1 MSSSQMPPGGPP
13 AGGPP
18 PGVPPQPRNGAA
30 WPQATPAPR
39 ESRGVSF
46 FIAVFLGILLVA
58 SAGLNVLLL
67 LVSVGSLAGGGAI
80 GGDDDGVY
88 DEVHVA
94 GERGEKARILQV
106 SLHGA
111 IAEGAS
117 PVIGAAG
124 GSVSQVRRALRQAE
138 KDDIAG
144 VLLDINSPGGGVTDS
159 DEIYDLIARFRRDH
173 PDKPVISL
181 FGDMAASGGYYVAAA
196 SEHIL
201 ARRTTIT
208 GSIGVIMSAWNFA
221 EAAKKFGVEQV
232 AIKSDRTPMKDIL
245 SPTRPCAKTNARCL
259 PASSTSSSIASSQ
272 SSTRA
277 ARRWTAPRCSRWPR
291 APSTRPARRSRMAL
305 STRSGTTRLPS
316 RGLRRSSARR
326 SRSSNVAA
334 ARASRICCSADAQKR
349 LRSNSPLGNCSSVRP
364 GPASSTSGKVAD
376 EQSLV
381 EPPGAL

>member
-245 SPTRPCAKTNARCL
+245 SPTRPMREDE
-259 PASSTSSSIASSQ
+259 
-272 SSTRA
+272 RA
-277 ARRWTAPRCSRWPR
+277 LLTGIVDELFDRFVTVVDEGREKMDRAQVLAVATGAVYTAGQALKNGLIDEIGDHETAVAWFEKKLSKKVEIVERRRRAGLADLLLGGRAE
-291 APSTRPARRSRMAL
+291 APS
-305 STRSGTTRLPS
+305 
-316 RGLRRSSARR
+316 
-326 SRSSNVAA
+326 
-334 ARASRICCSADAQKR
+334 I
-349 LRSNSPLGNCSSVRP
+349 
-364 GPASSTSGKVAD
+364 
-376 EQSLV
+376 EQSVGQLLV
-381 EPPGAL
+381 GSTGPRFLYFWEGGR

>member
-18 PGVPPQPRNGAA
+18 PGVPPQPRKGAA

-245 SPTRPCAKTNARCL
+245 SPTRPMREDE
-259 PASSTSSSIASSQ
+259 
-272 SSTRA
+272 RA
-277 ARRWTAPRCSRWPR
+277 LLTGIVDELFDRFVTVVDEGREKMDRAQVLAVATGAVYTAGQALKNGLIDEIGDHETAVAWFEKKLGKKVEIVERRRRAGLADLLLGGRAE
-291 APSTRPARRSRMAL
+291 APS
-305 STRSGTTRLPS
+305 
-316 RGLRRSSARR
+316 
-326 SRSSNVAA
+326 
-334 ARASRICCSADAQKR
+334 I
-349 LRSNSPLGNCSSVRP
+349 
-364 GPASSTSGKVAD
+364 
-376 EQSLV
+376 EQSVGQLLV
-381 EPPGAL
+381 GSTGPRFLYFWEGGR

>member
-18 PGVPPQPRNGAA
+18 PGVPPQPRKGAA

-67 LVSVGSLAGGGAI
+67 LVSVGSLAGGGAM

-245 SPTRPCAKTNARCL
+245 SPTRPMREDE
-259 PASSTSSSIASSQ
+259 
-272 SSTRA
+272 RA
-277 ARRWTAPRCSRWPR
+277 LLTGIVDELFDRFVTVVDEGREKMDRAQVLAVATGAVYTAGQALKNGLIDEIGDHETAVAWFEKKLGKKVEIVERRRRAGLADLLLGGRAE
-291 APSTRPARRSRMAL
+291 APS
-305 STRSGTTRLPS
+305 
-316 RGLRRSSARR
+316 
-326 SRSSNVAA
+326 
-334 ARASRICCSADAQKR
+334 I
-349 LRSNSPLGNCSSVRP
+349 
-364 GPASSTSGKVAD
+364 
-376 EQSLV
+376 EQSVGQLLV
-381 EPPGAL
+381 GSTGPRFLYFWEGGR

>member
-245 SPTRPCAKTNARCL
+245 SPTRPMREDE
-259 PASSTSSSIASSQ
+259 
-272 SSTRA
+272 RA
-277 ARRWTAPRCSRWPR
+277 LLTGIVDELFDRFVTVVDEGREKMDRAQVLAVATGAVYTAGQALKNGLIDEIGDHETAVAWFEKKLGKKVEIVERRRRAGLADLLLGGRAE
-291 APSTRPARRSRMAL
+291 APS
-305 STRSGTTRLPS
+305 
-316 RGLRRSSARR
+316 
-326 SRSSNVAA
+326 
-334 ARASRICCSADAQKR
+334 I
-349 LRSNSPLGNCSSVRP
+349 
-364 GPASSTSGKVAD
+364 
-376 EQSLV
+376 EQSVGQLLV
-381 EPPGAL
+381 GSTGPRFLYFWEGGR